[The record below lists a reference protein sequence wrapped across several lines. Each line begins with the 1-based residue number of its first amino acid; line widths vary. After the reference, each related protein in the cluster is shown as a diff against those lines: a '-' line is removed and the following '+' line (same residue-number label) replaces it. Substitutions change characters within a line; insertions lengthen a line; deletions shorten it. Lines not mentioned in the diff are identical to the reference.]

1 MMAERSLSRFVMLDE
16 TLIESDDRN
25 ARSRKWLLLPLS
37 LLVHALVIAALVV
50 VPLLLAENQLPD
62 VKVTNILILAPP
74 RPTPP
79 PPPPPPP
86 PKRRGSGGANKAGAK
101 NTEKPPVYTGKLVAP
116 FEVPVTIEEDDGS
129 DFGVEG
135 GVEGGVPGGVLGGVE
150 GGVIGGVLG
159 GVLGG
164 TLPDEQPVF
173 VSGKNIPKLIRQVKP
188 EYPPEA
194 YSARIQAV
202 VIVEAATDIYGRV
215 NRARIISG
223 HPVFNE
229 AALAAVRQW
238 LYEPY
243 IVGGVPRPIYFT
255 VSMTFGFISN

>member
-1 MMAERSLSRFVMLDE
+1 MLDE
-16 TLIESDDRN
+16 TLIEAGDKD
-25 ARSRKWLLLPLS
+25 ARKRKWLLLPIS
-37 LLVHALVIAALVV
+37 LLLHLLAIAALVV
-50 VPLLLAENQLPD
+50 VPLLLAESQLPEITM
-62 VKVTNILILAPP
+62 TNILILAPP
-74 RPTPP
+74 KPAPP

-86 PKRRGSGGANKAGAK
+86 PKRRGSGGAKGAANQSKA
-101 NTEKPPVYTGKLVAP
+101 KPVVYTGKLIAP
-116 FEVPVTIEEDDGS
+116 IEVPVTIAEEDGF

-164 TLPDEQPVF
+164 TLPDEPPVY
-173 VSGKNIPKLIRQVKP
+173 VSGKHIPKLIRQVKP
-188 EYPPEA
+188 DYPSEA
-194 YSARIQAV
+194 YSARMQAV
-202 VIVEAATDIYGRV
+202 VIVEATTDVYGQV

-223 HPVFNE
+223 NPLFNE

-243 IVGGVPRPIYFT
+243 IVDGIPRPIFFT
-255 VSMTFGFISN
+255 VSMTFGFISQ

>member
-1 MMAERSLSRFVMLDE
+1 MLDE
-16 TLIESDDRN
+16 TLIEAGDKDAGR
-25 ARSRKWLLLPLS
+25 RKWLLLPIS
-37 LLVHALVIAALVV
+37 LLLHLLAIASLVV
-50 VPLLLAENQLPD
+50 VPLLLAESQLPEI
-62 VKVTNILILAPP
+62 TMTHILIMAPP
-74 RPTPP
+74 KPAPP

-86 PKRRGSGGANKAGAK
+86 PKRRGSGGTKGAADQ
-101 NTEKPPVYTGKLVAP
+101 NQAKPVIYTGKLIAP
-116 FEVPVTIEEDDGS
+116 IEVPVTIAEEDGF

-164 TLPDEQPVF
+164 TLPDEAPVY
-173 VSGKNIPKLIRQVKP
+173 VTGRHIPKLIRQVKP
-188 EYPPEA
+188 DYPPEA
-194 YSARIQAV
+194 YSARMQAV
-202 VIVEAATDIYGRV
+202 VIVEATTDIYGQV

-223 HPVFNE
+223 NPLFNE

-243 IVGGVPRPIYFT
+243 IVDGIPRPIFFT
-255 VSMTFGFISN
+255 VSMTFGFISQ